1 MRNDYFRLAPV
12 MASSYF
18 ADLRLSSLCEL
29 GYEEVVVKYES
40 SFRLLNAAI
49 PLLVCMHAPIG
60 CRKLDRRHRFD
71 ELCSI
76 LSLGL
81 VHRRPDADFSFP
93 VAPVDRA
100 SVLTVSVV
108 TAAERS
114 ALASAEPV
122 AYLPVTPV
130 MRCMIEVGVKMVFEG
145 LGGERIF
152 AYPKFGNLGCPFE
165 GEGVLDNGVSVCQV
179 WESYQSVVHLRGK
192 RRKTL
197 DAADPKHGHVC
208 IVWRHNCIGS
218 CPRLTKQSNPKVR
231 SIFDEPCRPK

>member
-1 MRNDYFRLAPV
+1 MEISRY
-12 MASSYF
+12 
-18 ADLRLSSLCEL
+18 
-29 GYEEVVVKYES
+29 
-40 SFRLLNAAI
+40 
-49 PLLVCMHAPIG
+49 
-60 CRKLDRRHRFD
+60 
-71 ELCSI
+71 
-76 LSLGL
+76 LSLWEE
-81 VHRRPDADFSFP
+81 
-93 VAPVDRA
+93 
-100 SVLTVSVV
+100 
-108 TAAERS
+108 ERDPPNN
-114 ALASAEPV
+114 LAYSS
-122 AYLPVTPV
+122 
-130 MRCMIEVGVKMVFEG
+130 VKMLFFIFF
-145 LGGERIF
+145 LGVF